1 MYTNNKVGNVI
12 YKVIEYFGDDVRRIN
27 HFLKV
32 YGYAKM
38 IGECENLD
46 DSMQEILEVT
56 AVLHDVGIKVA
67 KLVKGIVAEQK
78 YNSSAGHYQQ
88 LEGPPVAKKILD
100 ELGYPDDFVERVM
113 YLIAHHHT
121 YTNIDGMDYQILVE
135 ADFLVNADEDR
146 LSSDAIENF
155 KEKIFKT
162 TTGIAVLENNYLN
175 L

>member
-1 MYTNNKVGNVI
+1 MKRSIFISNIIQEMADYDKGSP
-12 YKVIEYFGDDVRRIN
+12 KHIN

-32 YGYAKM
+32 FSYART
-38 IGECENLD
+38 IG
-46 DSMQEILEVT
+46 ILEGLDKET
-56 AVLHDVGIKVA
+56 RLILETAAVLHDIGIPISK
-67 KLVKGIVAEQK
+67 EK
-78 YNSSAGHYQQ
+78 YGSSAGHYQE
-88 LEGPPVAKKILD
+88 LEGPPIAEKLLKKYAVSE
-100 ELGYPDDFVERVM
+100 ELIQRVC
-113 YLIAHHHT
+113 YLIGHHHT
-121 YTNIDGMDYQILVE
+121 YSAIDGMDYQILVE

>member
-1 MYTNNKVGNVI
+1 
-12 YKVIEYFGDDVRRIN
+12 
-27 HFLKV
+27 
-32 YGYAKM
+32 M

-56 AVLHDVGIKVA
+56 AVLHDVGIK
-67 KLVKGIVAEQK
+67 VAEQK

-162 TTGIAVLENNYLN
+162 MTGIAVLENNYLN

>member
-1 MYTNNKVGNVI
+1 
-12 YKVIEYFGDDVRRIN
+12 
-27 HFLKV
+27 
-32 YGYAKM
+32 M

-56 AVLHDVGIKVA
+56 AVLHDVGIK
-67 KLVKGIVAEQK
+67 VAEQK

>member
-1 MYTNNKVGNVI
+1 MCI
-12 YKVIEYFGDDVRRIN
+12 RDSFGDDVRRIN

-56 AVLHDVGIKVA
+56 AVLHDVGIK
-67 KLVKGIVAEQK
+67 VAEQK

>member
-12 YKVIEYFGDDVRRIN
+12 YDVRRIN

-56 AVLHDVGIKVA
+56 AVLHDVGIK
-67 KLVKGIVAEQK
+67 VAEQK

-121 YTNIDGMDYQILVE
+121 YINIDGMDYQILVE

>member
-32 YGYAKM
+32 YGYVKM

-67 KLVKGIVAEQK
+67 EQK
-78 YNSSAGHYQQ
+78 YNQVQDITSSWRDLLLQRRFWTN
-88 LEGPPVAKKILD
+88 LDTRMIL
-100 ELGYPDDFVERVM
+100 
-113 YLIAHHHT
+113 
-121 YTNIDGMDYQILVE
+121 
-135 ADFLVNADEDR
+135 
-146 LSSDAIENF
+146 
-155 KEKIFKT
+155 
-162 TTGIAVLENNYLN
+162 
-175 L
+175 

>member
-1 MYTNNKVGNVI
+1 
-12 YKVIEYFGDDVRRIN
+12 
-27 HFLKV
+27 
-32 YGYAKM
+32 M

-56 AVLHDVGIKVA
+56 AVLHDVGIK
-67 KLVKGIVAEQK
+67 VAEQK

-121 YTNIDGMDYQILVE
+121 YINIDGMDYQILVE

>member
-46 DSMQEILEVT
+46 DSMQEIL
-56 AVLHDVGIKVA
+56 HDVGIK
-67 KLVKGIVAEQK
+67 VAEQK

>member
-67 KLVKGIVAEQK
+67 EQK
-78 YNSSAGHYQQ
+78 YNSS
-88 LEGPPVAKKILD
+88 EGDDRVTVEIPGVKDANKILD

>member
-1 MYTNNKVGNVI
+1 MYTTNKVGSII

-32 YGYAKM
+32 YGYVKM

-56 AVLHDVGIKVA
+56 AVLHDVGIK
-67 KLVKGIVAEQK
+67 VAEQK

>member
-38 IGECENLD
+38 IGECE
-46 DSMQEILEVT
+46 ILEVT
-56 AVLHDVGIKVA
+56 AVLHDVGIK
-67 KLVKGIVAEQK
+67 VAEQK

-121 YTNIDGMDYQILVE
+121 YINIDGMDYQILVE

>member
-32 YGYAKM
+32 YGYVKM

-67 KLVKGIVAEQK
+67 EQK
-78 YNSSAGHYQQ
+78 YNSCRTLPAVGGTSCC
-88 LEGPPVAKKILD
+88 K
-100 ELGYPDDFVERVM
+100 
-113 YLIAHHHT
+113 
-121 YTNIDGMDYQILVE
+121 
-135 ADFLVNADEDR
+135 EDSGR
-146 LSSDAIENF
+146 TWIP
-155 KEKIFKT
+155 
-162 TTGIAVLENNYLN
+162 G
-175 L
+175 

>member
-67 KLVKGIVAEQK
+67 EQK

-121 YTNIDGMDYQILVE
+121 YTTNIDGMDYQILVE

>member
-67 KLVKGIVAEQK
+67 EQK
-78 YNSSAGHYQQ
+78 YNSSAGHYKQ

>member
-1 MYTNNKVGNVI
+1 M
-12 YKVIEYFGDDVRRIN
+12 
-27 HFLKV
+27 
-32 YGYAKM
+32 
-38 IGECENLD
+38 
-46 DSMQEILEVT
+46 
-56 AVLHDVGIKVA
+56 HDVGIK
-67 KLVKGIVAEQK
+67 VAEQK

>member
-1 MYTNNKVGNVI
+1 
-12 YKVIEYFGDDVRRIN
+12 
-27 HFLKV
+27 
-32 YGYAKM
+32 
-38 IGECENLD
+38 
-46 DSMQEILEVT
+46 MQEILEVT
-56 AVLHDVGIKVA
+56 AVLHDVGIK
-67 KLVKGIVAEQK
+67 VAEQK

>member
-56 AVLHDVGIKVA
+56 AVLHGIK
-67 KLVKGIVAEQK
+67 VAEQK

-121 YTNIDGMDYQILVE
+121 YINIDGMDYQILVE

>member
-67 KLVKGIVAEQK
+67 EQK

-88 LEGPPVAKKILD
+88 LEGPPPPVAKKILD

>member
-38 IGECENLD
+38 IGEW
-46 DSMQEILEVT
+46 EILEVT
-56 AVLHDVGIKVA
+56 AVLHDVGIK
-67 KLVKGIVAEQK
+67 VAEQK

>member
-32 YGYAKM
+32 YGYVKM

-67 KLVKGIVAEQK
+67 EQK
-78 YNSSAGHYQQ
+78 YNQVQDITSSWRDLLLQEDSGRTWIP
-88 LEGPPVAKKILD
+88 GC
-100 ELGYPDDFVERVM
+100 FVERVM

>member
-56 AVLHDVGIKVA
+56 AVLHDVGIK
-67 KLVKGIVAEQK
+67 VAEQK

-135 ADFLVNADEDR
+135 ADFLVN
-146 LSSDAIENF
+146 LFENASTR
-155 KEKIFKT
+155 KVIRSVDTKIFRT
-162 TTGIAVLENNYLN
+162 AAGRRILHAMFALDGAED
-175 L
+175 

>member
-67 KLVKGIVAEQK
+67 EQK

-88 LEGPPVAKKILD
+88 LDEYSCAAEPPVQCS
-100 ELGYPDDFVERVM
+100 VS
-113 YLIAHHHT
+113 H
-121 YTNIDGMDYQILVE
+121 
-135 ADFLVNADEDR
+135 
-146 LSSDAIENF
+146 LSRRSEPQ
-155 KEKIFKT
+155 
-162 TTGIAVLENNYLN
+162 
-175 L
+175 

>member
-32 YGYAKM
+32 YGYVKM

-56 AVLHDVGIKVA
+56 AVLHDVGIK
-67 KLVKGIVAEQK
+67 VAEQK

-135 ADFLVNADEDR
+135 ADFLVN
-146 LSSDAIENF
+146 LFENASTR
-155 KEKIFKT
+155 KVIRSVDTKIFRT
-162 TTGIAVLENNYLN
+162 AAGRRILHAMFALDGAED
-175 L
+175 

>member
-1 MYTNNKVGNVI
+1 MV
-12 YKVIEYFGDDVRRIN
+12 
-27 HFLKV
+27 
-32 YGYAKM
+32 M
-38 IGECENLD
+38 CENLD

-56 AVLHDVGIKVA
+56 AVLHDVGIK
-67 KLVKGIVAEQK
+67 VAEQK

>member
-67 KLVKGIVAEQK
+67 EQK
-78 YNSSAGHYQQ
+78 YNSSAGT
-88 LEGPPVAKKILD
+88 
-100 ELGYPDDFVERVM
+100 FTSSWR
-113 YLIAHHHT
+113 
-121 YTNIDGMDYQILVE
+121 
-135 ADFLVNADEDR
+135 DFLLQR
-146 LSSDAIENF
+146 RF
-155 KEKIFKT
+155 WT
-162 TTGIAVLENNYLN
+162 N
-175 L
+175 LDTRMIL

>member
-56 AVLHDVGIKVA
+56 AVLHDVGIK
-67 KLVKGIVAEQK
+67 EQK

-162 TTGIAVLENNYLN
+162 TTGIVVLENNYLN